1 MKMIPHSWM
10 CNYFAG
16 KGEFYFDPLFNKHGW
31 ERKEIMYY
39 DNKITDCFILP
50 NYKPSGQVK
59 QTILYD
65 DITRDIENGNF

>member
-1 MKMIPHSWM
+1 
-10 CNYFAG
+10 
-16 KGEFYFDPLFNKHGW
+16 
-31 ERKEIMYY
+31 MYY